1 MSSSGTPES
10 DISETK
16 LCRNSRGV
24 HSFGARFAEGGTAGP
39 RLGNPDDARRVPC
52 HAGLPPANG
61 GPVGACVFCL
71 IRDGEAAHSLV
82 HSAAK
87 QATPAPATT
96 AKATRLPHGTAEE
109 RQPPIR

>member
-1 MSSSGTPES
+1 M
-10 DISETK
+10 
-16 LCRNSRGV
+16 
-24 HSFGARFAEGGTAGP
+24 
-39 RLGNPDDARRVPC
+39 
-52 HAGLPPANG
+52 
-61 GPVGACVFCL
+61 FCL